1 MKKTLIGVTVA
12 GLLVLGTPLAANAQ
26 YGNGHTPIT
35 FCHKPGTPAQ
45 QTLTTD
51 AKGWNGH
58 SKHGDTLGECG
69 PLNPSPEPEPTP
81 EPTPEPEPEP
91 EPTPEPTPDPTPEPE
106 EPIETPAPTPV
117 PEEPVT
123 PTDPPATPEEPG
135 VPAEV
140 ETPNLVTDSPAAPEP
155 AKRGQMLAETG
166 AGDVW
171 VPLAAGLGAMAA
183 GWFLLRKRRTI

>member
-12 GLLVLGTPLAANAQ
+12 GMLILGSPLAANAQ

-69 PLNPSPEPEPTP
+69 PLNPPPEPTPDPEPEPTP
-81 EPTPEPEPEP
+81 E
-91 EPTPEPTPDPTPEPE
+91 
-106 EPIETPAPTPV
+106 EPIETPDPIPA
-117 PEEPVT
+117 PEEPET

-140 ETPNLVTDSPAAPEP
+140 ETPNLVTDSPAAS
-155 AKRGQMLAETG
+155 GTC
-166 AGDVW
+166 
-171 VPLAAGLGAMAA
+171 
-183 GWFLLRKRRTI
+183 

>member
-12 GLLVLGTPLAANAQ
+12 GMLILGSPLAANAQ

-69 PLNPSPEPEPTP
+69 PLSPSPSPE
-81 EPTPEPEPEP
+81 PEPEPEP
-91 EPTPEPTPDPTPEPE
+91 EPTPGPE
-106 EPIETPAPTPV
+106 EPIETPDPIPA
-117 PEEPVT
+117 PEEPET
-123 PTDPPATPEEPG
+123 PTDPPTPPEEPEF
-135 VPAEV
+135 PAEV
-140 ETPNLVTDSPAAPEP
+140 ETPNIVTDVPAAPEP
-155 AKRGQMLAETG
+155 AERGQMLAETG

>member
-1 MKKTLIGVTVA
+1 MKKTLIGVAVA
-12 GLLVLGTPLAANAQ
+12 GLMILGSPLAANAQ

-69 PLNPSPEPEPTP
+69 PLNPSPEPEP
-81 EPTPEPEPEP
+81 EPEPEPSPEP
-91 EPTPEPTPDPTPEPE
+91 EPTPGPE
-106 EPIETPAPTPV
+106 EPIETPDPTPT
-117 PEEPVT
+117 PEEPET
-123 PTDPPATPEEPG
+123 PTDPPTTPDEPE

-140 ETPNLVTDSPAAPEP
+140 ETPAEGETPNIITDSPAAPEP
-155 AKRGQMLAETG
+155 AERGQMLAETG

-171 VPLAAGLGAMAA
+171 VPLAAGLGAMVA

>member
-69 PLNPSPEPEPTP
+69 PLNPSPEP
-81 EPTPEPEPEP
+81 
-91 EPTPEPTPDPTPEPE
+91 DPEPE
-106 EPIETPAPTPV
+106 EPIETPEPFPA
-117 PEEPVT
+117 PEEPET
-123 PTDPPATPEEPG
+123 PTDPPTTPEEPE

-140 ETPNLVTDSPAAPEP
+140 ETPNIVTDAPAAPEP
-155 AKRGQMLAETG
+155 AERGQMLAETG

-171 VPLAAGLGAMAA
+171 VPLAAGLGAMVA

>member
-12 GLLVLGTPLAANAQ
+12 GLMILGSPLAANAQ

-69 PLNPSPEPEPTP
+69 PLNPSPEPD
-81 EPTPEPEPEP
+81 PEP
-91 EPTPEPTPDPTPEPE
+91 EPTPDPEPTPE
-106 EPIETPAPTPV
+106 EPIETPEPSPT
-117 PEEPVT
+117 PEEPET
-123 PTDPPATPEEPG
+123 PTDPPTTPEEPD

-140 ETPNLVTDSPAAPEP
+140 ETPNIDTVPTTPEP
-155 AKRGQMLAETG
+155 AERGQMLAETG

-171 VPLAAGLGAMAA
+171 VPLAAGIGAMTA

>member
-1 MKKTLIGVTVA
+1 MPFPCRQGDQMKKTLIGVTVA
-12 GLLVLGTPLAANAQ
+12 GLMILGSPLAANAQ

-69 PLNPSPEPEPTP
+69 PLNPSPEPTP
-81 EPTPEPEPEP
+81 EPTPEPEGPIE
-91 EPTPEPTPDPTPEPE
+91 TPEPTP
-106 EPIETPAPTPV
+106 A

-123 PTDPPATPEEPG
+123 PTDPPSTPEEPQ
-135 VPAEV
+135 VPVEVETPAEV
-140 ETPNLVTDSPAAPEP
+140 ETPNIVTDSPAAPEP
-155 AKRGQMLAETG
+155 AKRGQVLAETG

-171 VPLAAGLGAMAA
+171 VPLAAGLGAMIA
-183 GWFLLRKRRTI
+183 GCFLLRKHRTI